1 MSITGVSGHYKK
13 GCQMVEVKRDKG
25 KLKRKLVRYDSLTK
39 QEQRETCSVWKGE
52 KGVYVFE
59 NTGETEVRRP
69 IRKVYLNR
77 TYFTGLFRGRKQGE
91 YLGDIKEPE
100 GKKYLLFRVK
110 GESEMEI
117 LARVVAN

>member
-1 MSITGVSGHYKK
+1 
-13 GCQMVEVKRDKG
+13 
-25 KLKRKLVRYDSLTK
+25 
-39 QEQRETCSVWKGE
+39 
-52 KGVYVFE
+52 VYVFE

-77 TYFTGLFRGRKQGE
+77 TYFTGLFRSRKQGE